1 MTEGAEPVSKISI
14 VPRGLGALGYTLQYP
29 TEDRFLLSQSELLGN
44 IDTLMGGRAAEEVI
58 YNEISTGAGND
69 ISRASDLVRRMITEF
84 GMSERYRNIT
94 LPTTNSGIAGISGAR
109 EYSEKAQE
117 YIDSETAR
125 IVGERYKQVKS
136 NLEKNKEALIAIT
149 EELLKREVLSG
160 TEFEALA
167 KSKVIDYSASV

>member
-1 MTEGAEPVSKISI
+1 
-14 VPRGLGALGYTLQYP
+14 
-29 TEDRFLLSQSELLGN
+29 
-44 IDTLMGGRAAEEVI
+44 
-58 YNEISTGAGND
+58 
-69 ISRASDLVRRMITEF
+69 MITEF

>member
-1 MTEGAEPVSKISI
+1 M
-14 VPRGLGALGYTLQYP
+14 QYP
-29 TEDRFLLSQSELLGN
+29 TEDRFLLSQNELLGN
-44 IDTLMGGRAAEEVI
+44 IDTLLGGRAAEEVI
-58 YNEISTGAGND
+58 YDEISTGAGND

-125 IVGERYKQVKS
+125 IVGGERYGMVKAK
-136 NLEKNKEALIAIT
+136 LEKNKEALLVIT
-149 EELLKREVLSG
+149 EELLKREVLGG